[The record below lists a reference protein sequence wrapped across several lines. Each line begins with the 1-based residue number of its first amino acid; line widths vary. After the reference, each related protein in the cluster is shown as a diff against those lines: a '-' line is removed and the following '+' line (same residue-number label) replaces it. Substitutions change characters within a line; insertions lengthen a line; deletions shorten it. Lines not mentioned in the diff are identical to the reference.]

1 MDFSAKYQYLDEM
14 RHKLQQILTPV
25 MLSEQIISNI
35 FLYDKR
41 MKFFNKSQN
50 DRINRKLS

>member
-1 MDFSAKYQYLDEM
+1 MDFSVKYQYLDEM
-14 RHKLQQILTPV
+14 CHKLQQILTPV

-50 DRINRKLS
+50 DGLNRKLS